1 MQATTLI
8 DRVKD
13 AFRRTKERVARSH
26 AVHVRRGEL
35 ALEDLGEHRLLTP
48 PVDIFENESEV
59 LICMDMPGAEPGH
72 TEIHCEEGAALTV
85 FARLKTPAAGRSLYA
100 EFPEDR
106 AWYRAFEVPRYVDA
120 ERAHSQMRQ
129 GVLRISLPKRERAT
143 ARRIRAIEPV
153 V

>member
-26 AVHVRRGEL
+26 AVNVRRGEL
-35 ALEDLGEHRLLTP
+35 ALEDLGEHTLLTP

-59 LICMDMPGAEPGH
+59 LVCLDMPGAQPEH
-72 TEIHCEEGAALTV
+72 TEIHCDESAGLTV
-85 FARLKTPAAGRSLYA
+85 LARLNTPRVGRGIHL

-106 AWYRAFEVPRYVDA
+106 AWYRAFEVPRYVDP

-143 ARRIRAIEPV
+143 ARKIRVIEPV
-153 V
+153 F